1 MTLEELEQIRSI
13 QSEISG
19 IRATIEEI
27 EGLVLPAHEPSMGSS
42 SSTPGNPTAAIVM
55 SKITMEER
63 LQAKIEQLVAK
74 ADAVEDWLDTVDDAK
89 VRTIV
94 RSRYLQNKPWE
105 QVAKDSYLFAVPTT
119 PYRYLQAYMKK
130 RGGL

>member
-19 IRATIEEI
+19 IKATIEEI
-27 EGLVLPAHEPSMGSS
+27 EGLVLPSHEPSMGSS

-74 ADAVEDWLDTVDDAK
+74 ANTVEDWLDTVDDAK

-94 RSRYLQNKPWE
+94 RSRYLLGKPWE
-105 QVAKDSYLFAVPTT
+105 QVAKDAYMYASDNTPRMYLV
-119 PYRYLQAYMKK
+119 RYLSK
-130 RGGL
+130 